1 MKPTIQGV
9 VLAAG
14 KATRFRSHK
23 SKLLE
28 PLCGRPMIGYVTQL
42 LQSCDIPTTYV
53 IGYQAQIVQQTI
65 ESSLHHNDT
74 RTAFVLQEE
83 QKGTGHALMVSQPT
97 WTHDHILV
105 MNGDMPL
112 VTQDTVNR
120 LIEKHVASKAA
131 VTFVIAHNADPD
143 QKGYGRVV
151 KDESSIKIV
160 EAKDFSGDIHEH
172 CCINAGIYIF
182 DRRFLETYIRTLTPE
197 NAAKELYITDLVH
210 IASNQKLV
218 VETVTTS
225 FDQVRGVNT
234 FKELWTAEQIKRGE
248 LISYHMEHGVRF
260 ASPHTVHIDIDITI
274 GAGSTIGSGV
284 RIEQGTHIGANCVIE
299 PLVILAHA
307 TIEDNCTVY
316 SHSIIRNATIKKNAH
331 IGPFAHIHEGTII
344 EPGSI
349 IGNFV
354 EIKRSTI
361 GAESKAKHHAYISD
375 TTVGKKVNIGAGTIT
390 CNYDG
395 TSKHQT
401 IIEDEA
407 FIGSNN
413 TIIAPITIGK
423 KAYTAGGS
431 VINQNVPDNA
441 LAIGRAHQV
450 NKPDYAQRIKEK
462 SHSTKH
468 HLPQDDDQDRD
479 EYSFIGALKDTSH
492 NITDES

>member
-28 PLCGRPMIGYVTQL
+28 PLCGRPMIVYVTDL
-42 LQSCDIPTTYV
+42 LQSSNIQTTYV
-53 IGYQAQIVQQTI
+53 VGYQAHTVQQTI
-65 ESSLHHNDT
+65 ESSLTDHDT
-74 RTAFVLQEE
+74 HATFVLQEE
-83 QKGTGHALMVSQPT
+83 QKGTGHALLISQPT
-97 WTHDHILV
+97 WTGDHILV

-112 VTQDTVNR
+112 ITRETLNQ
-120 LIEKHVASKAA
+120 LIEHHLIAQASA
-131 VTFVIAHNADPD
+131 TFVIAHNADPD
-143 QKGYGRVV
+143 QKGYGRIV
-151 KDESSIKIV
+151 KQNNSIKIV
-160 EAKDFSGDIHEH
+160 EAKDFSGDLNEH

-182 DRRFLETYIRTLTPE
+182 ERKFLEHHINALTQN
-197 NAAKELYITDLVH
+197 NAAHEFYITDLIQ
-210 IASNQKLV
+210 IASDNNLR

-225 FDQVRGVNT
+225 FDQIRGVNT
-234 FKELWTAEQIKRGE
+234 FKELWAAEQIKRGE
-248 LISYHMEHGVRF
+248 LISNHLDHGVRF
-260 ASPHTVHIDIDITI
+260 GSPHTVHIDIDITI
-274 GAGSTIGSGV
+274 GAGTTIGSGV
-284 RIEQGTHIGANCVIE
+284 RIEQGTHIGSNCVIE
-299 PLVILAHA
+299 PLVILDNA

-316 SHSIIRNATIKKNAH
+316 SHSIIRNAVVKKNAH

-344 EPGSI
+344 ETGSI

-354 EIKRSTI
+354 EIKRSTF

-395 TSKHQT
+395 TSKHHT
-401 IIEDEA
+401 TIEDEA

-431 VINQNVPDNA
+431 IINQNVPDNA

-450 NKPDYAQRIKEK
+450 NKLDYAKKIKEK
-462 SHSTKH
+462 SHGAKH
-468 HLPQDDDQDRD
+468 TLPLDDDQDQD
-479 EYSFIGALKDTSH
+479 EYSFIAALKDRSH
-492 NITDES
+492 TTADES